1 MEGERRSFD
10 RAFKVETVR
19 LITEQGRSIASVAR
33 DFDIHRSVLR
43 RWVRQYREDR
53 EHSFPG
59 KGHLKP
65 EDEELRRLKRRNAEL
80 EEEVAILKKAMAIF
94 TRPPR

>member
-1 MEGERRSFD
+1 
-10 RAFKVETVR
+10 
-19 LITEQGRSIASVAR
+19 VAR